1 MSQWEH
7 IASLVEAG
15 KRLSFDEA
23 LTLWQ
28 QAPLWRLGELATQR
42 KRAISGEKVFYNK
55 NFHIEP
61 TNLCVFNCKFCSF
74 RQPKGSPKA
83 WDMTMEEV
91 EQMVRSFR
99 GKGITEMHIVGG
111 VHPEHGLD
119 YYCDM
124 IRHVKAILPE
134 AAVKAFTAIELSYM
148 IRKAGLT
155 IDEGLQRLIEA
166 GMEAI
171 PGGGAE
177 IFDEKIRAEICPEKG
192 STAEW
197 FEVHAAAHRLGIKT
211 NATMLYGHIEGVE
224 HRVDHLIRLREQ
236 QDRTGGFNA
245 FIPLKYRN
253 FGNSMSAI
261 GEVPIVDDLRTLAMS
276 RLILDNVPHIKAY
289 WVMYGKQTTEM
300 ALAFGAD
307 DIDGTIDDSTKIYSM
322 AGADDQRPR
331 MSVEDMQQMVE
342 RAGFVAIERDTHYN
356 EITK

>member
-28 QAPLWRLGELATQR
+28 QAPLWRLGELAVRR

-124 IRHVKAILPE
+124 IRRVKAILPE

>member
-28 QAPLWRLGELATQR
+28 QAPLWRLGELATQC

-124 IRHVKAILPE
+124 IRRVKAILPE

>member
-28 QAPLWRLGELATQR
+28 QAPLWRLGELAVRR

-111 VHPEHGLD
+111 VHPEHCLD

-124 IRHVKAILPE
+124 IRRVKAILPE

-192 STAEW
+192 STKEW